1 MRVLTWCA
9 IVLATLVILGVLVWR
24 FLNEMHTV
32 ERRLLIAECKR
43 RKYNFHN
50 QGLKVHLEFTPDVE
64 AVICREIHLGKH
76 SKSSVRSRL
85 DEEEAE
91 RAPDDEWLAKDPGL
105 PPPSHSFAIGKK
117 AVQGAPSFKVTRVMR
132 DIRRDI
138 RRLSL
143 TPRGRG
149 STASAGGGGVDAE
162 TAKAARALAV
172 ASGEQPEGRN
182 TTELQEESDWKAE
195 KARAEKTKTK
205 QKEKEARKKAAM
217 HRLSHRNRYYL
228 GIYWRATYATIKA
241 ITVARGLFGFF
252 WIIFPYVFFFEI
264 VEPCAAAAAAARA
277 RATLQRVT
285 SLPPPSRARSCVSCY
300 DFEAL
305 IVHETGHALGLD
317 HPDTPGY
324 RNMKSLVPMNAS
336 TCGSPMSPEYVEQT
350 SEQFPSIMRTF
361 TQRMDF
367 VCLQQDD
374 LDGLNHL
381 YPMCE
386 GAVPKP
392 ACAEMR
398 SGLGVV
404 RVIVEIVLPLFIL
417 VLLLLL
423 IQKLIVRYER
433 RNMEEMMKRIEES
446 TQKRRDVEKE
456 LEQHEAQAEEGRA
469 KKKGALSKAPSA
481 RSPVARQDSV
491 RARMEFYTET
501 AAAKRVKS
509 PSMSSKFV
517 FRLPANIPGLS
528 ATSEEVSSGTMRTR
542 VSDKIKRARRE
553 SQERS
558 DSVGPTAESTSS
570 VQFEVDLEHTFE
582 RLEHTGPADDAA
594 SLPERPYEIERLDS
608 ISRRV

>member
-1 MRVLTWCA
+1 M
-9 IVLATLVILGVLVWR
+9 
-24 FLNEMHTV
+24 
-32 ERRLLIAECKR
+32 
-43 RKYNFHN
+43 
-50 QGLKVHLEFTPDVE
+50 
-64 AVICREIHLGKH
+64 
-76 SKSSVRSRL
+76 
-85 DEEEAE
+85 
-91 RAPDDEWLAKDPGL
+91 
-105 PPPSHSFAIGKK
+105 
-117 AVQGAPSFKVTRVMR
+117 
-132 DIRRDI
+132 
-138 RRLSL
+138 
-143 TPRGRG
+143 
-149 STASAGGGGVDAE
+149 
-162 TAKAARALAV
+162 
-172 ASGEQPEGRN
+172 
-182 TTELQEESDWKAE
+182 
-195 KARAEKTKTK
+195 
-205 QKEKEARKKAAM
+205 
-217 HRLSHRNRYYL
+217 
-228 GIYWRATYATIKA
+228 
-241 ITVARGLFGFF
+241 
-252 WIIFPYVFFFEI
+252 
-264 VEPCAAAAAAARA
+264 
-277 RATLQRVT
+277 
-285 SLPPPSRARSCVSCY
+285 
-300 DFEAL
+300 
-305 IVHETGHALGLD
+305 HETGHALGLD

-336 TCGSPMSPEYVEQT
+336 TCASPMSPEYVEQT

-469 KKKGALSKAPSA
+469 KKKGALSKAPAA

-542 VSDKIKRARRE
+542 VSDKIKRARRD

-570 VQFEVDLEHTFE
+570 VQFEVG
-582 RLEHTGPADDAA
+582 LEHTGPADDAA